1 MKRRASLDPAPLIM
15 FGFEQLVRGGLR
27 GVWTRGDVPA
37 GAFVWAA
44 NHHSWW
50 DGFVA
55 NAVLRHDK
63 HPAALLMDAANL
75 ERFSF
80 LANAGVVAADRPRA
94 ALASLQAGSALVVFP
109 EGELR
114 AAGDVGPVARGASWL
129 ARAAGVP
136 IVLAATRVV
145 LRGQQ
150 SPEAYVDLTV
160 ASGADLQ
167 TELGGRVRALD
178 AELASSDPT
187 LPLTG
192 FTCVLKGR
200 PSWDERIS
208 RLAAGVRR

>member
-1 MKRRASLDPAPLIM
+1 MRRPALDTAPMIL

-27 GVWTRGDVPA
+27 GVWTRGAVPP

-55 NAVLRHDK
+55 SVVLRHEK
-63 HPAALLMDAANL
+63 HAAALLMDAANL
-75 ERFSF
+75 EKFSF

-94 ALASLQAGSALVVFP
+94 ALAALADGRALVVFP

-114 AAGDVGPVARGASWL
+114 PAGALGAIAPGAGWL
-129 ARAAGVP
+129 ARQAGVP

-150 SPEAYVDLTV
+150 SPEAYVDLAV
-160 ASGADLQ
+160 ASGTDLPS
-167 TELGGRVRALD
+167 ELAGRLRDLD
-178 AELASSDPT
+178 AELAASDPT
-187 LPLTG
+187 LPLPG
-192 FTCVLKGR
+192 FACVLKGR

-208 RLAAGVRR
+208 RLAAGARR